1 MLMRP
6 LPARRKAASP
16 EPIMFLPKQP
26 KIVRSYRL
34 LLPCHR
40 PISQCLIHRQAS
52 RQRTVCLWHQRQVPH
67 NRRGTIRTGM
77 RLGETCSQ
85 HPNPERSG
93 LRSRQ
98 HDAMPNRPR
107 TAIGNKPASSSHGSP
122 KPRSSTCKA
131 SFRTDPSRRDQRAEA
146 DGVELTAAAWMTT
159 FPIDVTLI
167 MVDCS
172 ALPCSRSYCLR
183 SSGLPR

>member
-1 MLMRP
+1 LLMRP

-85 HPNPERSG
+85 H
-93 LRSRQ
+93 
-98 HDAMPNRPR
+98 PNRPR